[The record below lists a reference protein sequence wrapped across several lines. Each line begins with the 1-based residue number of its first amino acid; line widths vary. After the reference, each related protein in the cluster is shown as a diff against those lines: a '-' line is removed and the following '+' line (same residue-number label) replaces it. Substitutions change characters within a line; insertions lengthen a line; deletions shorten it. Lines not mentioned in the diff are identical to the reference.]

1 MEIKKPA
8 YWTLE
13 SFLAAEACRD
23 WLAAVENFRRSHA
36 LPEIHRPARGR
47 SLRYSVIHGEQIAES
62 FPQLENLYLRI
73 QAIAEEKSGLKLEA
87 MRQKKVAININ
98 ITPPGGEYRWHYDR
112 NALTAI
118 LFLNA
123 VEGGIT
129 EMYPGYR
136 LALKGRSHSAWQER
150 LDRFL
155 MLRPMRRLF
164 GRKVAI
170 EPAPG
175 RLLLMRGDRCLHSVT
190 AVTGG
195 HDRINVIFSYDEIGA
210 LHPQE
215 EGLNDYLYTSKAHGE
230 SDPNY
235 SA

>member
-1 MEIKKPA
+1 
-8 YWTLE
+8 
-13 SFLAAEACRD
+13 LAAETCRD
-23 WLAAVENFRRSHA
+23 WLDAVRSFQREHP

-62 FPQLENLYLRI
+62 FPRLEELYRRI
-73 QAIAEEKSGLKLEA
+73 QSIAHEKSGLELMP

-129 EMYPGYR
+129 EMYPGHR
-136 LALKGRSHSAWQER
+136 LALKGRSHSAWQQG
-150 LDRFL
+150 LDRL
-155 MLRPMRRLF
+155 WMSSA
-164 GRKVAI
+164 GRVFSRKIGV

-190 AVTGG
+190 AVKGRE
-195 HDRINVIFSYDEIGA
+195 DRINVIFSYDQVGA
-210 LHPQE
+210 THPQE
-215 EGLNDYLYTSKAHGE
+215 EGLNDYLYTPKNVGD

-235 SA
+235 GEGRRAKSD

>member
-1 MEIKKPA
+1 
-8 YWTLE
+8 
-13 SFLAAEACRD
+13 
-23 WLAAVENFRRSHA
+23 V
-36 LPEIHRPARGR
+36 RGR

-62 FPQLENLYLRI
+62 FPKLEGLYRRI
-73 QAIAEEKSGLKLEA
+73 QILAEEKSGLKLEP
-87 MRQKKVAININ
+87 MRQRKVAININ

-150 LDRFL
+150 LDRLL
-155 MLRPMRRLF
+155 MMGPLRACL
-164 GRKVAI
+164 GRKVAA

-190 AVTGG
+190 AVQGLK
-195 HDRINVIFSYDEIGA
+195 DRINVIFSYDEVGA
-210 LHPQE
+210 VHPQE
-215 EGLNDYLYTSKAHGE
+215 EGLNDYLYTAKALGDA
-230 SDPNY
+230 DPNY
-235 SA
+235 ISRE

>member
-1 MEIKKPA
+1 MGNKKPA
-8 YWTLE
+8 HWTFE
-13 SFLAAEACRD
+13 SFLAAGACRD
-23 WLAAVENFRRSHA
+23 WIESVQKFRQNHP
-36 LPEIHRPARGR
+36 LPEIHRPVPGR

-62 FPQLENLYLRI
+62 FSGLEELYRRI
-73 QAIAEEKSGLKLEA
+73 QVIAEEKSGLKLEP
-87 MRQKKVAININ
+87 MRQRKVAININ

-136 LALKGRSHSAWQER
+136 WALKGKTHSAWQER
-150 LDRFL
+150 LDRLF
-155 MLRPMRRLF
+155 MLRPLRAWF
-164 GRKVAI
+164 GRKVAV

-190 AVTGG
+190 PVKGEA
-195 HDRINVIFSYDEIGA
+195 DRINVIFSYDEVGA

-215 EGLNDYLYTSKAHGE
+215 EGLNDYLYTAKSAAKP
-230 SDPNY
+230 DPNY
-235 SA
+235 S